1 MITLKSNL
9 AVKWVPGSYL
19 QEWRWGVTLRNMG
32 CPEAAAS
39 PNRGDG
45 SGKLAPWRSPENLEF
60 FLLLQRWGGRFFVHL
75 VSLTN
80 FLSFLSCSLSETNE
94 PQFRTF
100 WVPRS
105 FCSEEI
111 ATQHSSHVFFC
122 PVSLSPCLGNVTQ
135 IPNLFLFPHFVG
147 RLRKN
152 SEEKR

>member
-1 MITLKSNL
+1 MSSWELLTGMEMRGHSQEHGLPRGSCITKQG
-9 AVKWVPGSYL
+9 W
-19 QEWRWGVTLRNMG
+19 WLR
-32 CPEAAAS
+32 EAGT
-39 PNRGDG
+39 R
-45 SGKLAPWRSPENLEF
+45 RSPENLES
-60 FLLLQRWGGRFFVHL
+60 FLLLQRWGKRFFVHL
-75 VSLTN
+75 VSLRN

-100 WVPRS
+100 WVIRS

-111 ATQHSSHVFFC
+111 ATQHRSYVFFC

-135 IPNLFLFPHFVG
+135 IPSLFLFPHFVV